1 MTHVAAILAVA
12 AGDVTRLPA
21 AVLPAEHWESGEIIL
36 LRLLAILALV
46 LLNGFFVASEL
57 AVVKIRASQ
66 LDTLIE
72 QGDARAMLAK
82 HITSHL
88 EAYISATQLGIT
100 LASLGLGWLGEPF
113 LAHII
118 EPAFRL
124 AGIESATL
132 VTTVS
137 FVIAFSLITF
147 LHIVLGELVPKSLAI
162 RKPVQLALWLSPPLG
177 LFYTLF
183 RPVIRFLN
191 LSANFLLRHLLR
203 VEPPEESERA
213 LSNEELRVIL
223 TESREAKEVSPL
235 GERLAVNALDL
246 QHRVVRDI
254 MTPRS
259 EVIFLDLEE
268 SFSGELTKAIDSRH
282 TRFPLCTGALD
293 ESVGLVHIK
302 DLLGLVQSGRQ
313 ELKTIQRP
321 IHHVS
326 EMMPLEKL
334 LNYFLAKHAHLAIA
348 VDEYGGAVGIVTLD
362 NVLEELVGSIHD
374 EFDTKEEEITKISD
388 GEFDAEGTLALH
400 DLAEETGLKFEETEV
415 STIGGYITQLLGHLP
430 ARGESIRIGDY
441 TATVAE
447 TDGRRILKVH
457 FKKPESGESTLPEN
471 EA

>member
-1 MTHVAAILAVA
+1 MPFVAAILAAA
-12 AGDVTRLPA
+12 AGDSSQLPA
-21 AVLPAEHWESGEIIL
+21 ALLPASHWESGEIIL

-46 LLNGFFVASEL
+46 LLNGFFVASEF
-57 AVVKIRASQ
+57 AIVKIRATQ

-72 QGDARAMLAK
+72 EGNSRARVTK

-88 EAYISATQLGIT
+88 EAYISATQVGIT

-113 LAHII
+113 LAHMI
-118 EPAFRL
+118 EPAFHL
-124 AGIESATL
+124 AGVTSPGII
-132 VTTVS
+132 TTVS

-177 LFYTLF
+177 LFYIVF
-183 RPVIRFLN
+183 RPIIGFLN
-191 LSANFLLRHLLR
+191 RSANFLLRHVCR
-203 VEPPEESERA
+203 VEPPGESERA
-213 LSNEELRVIL
+213 HTSEELRAIL
-223 TESREAKEVSPL
+223 SESREAEEVSPL
-235 GERLAVNALDL
+235 GQQLAVNALDL
-246 QHRVVRDI
+246 RHRVVRDI

-259 EVIFLDLEE
+259 DVVLLDLEE
-268 SFSGELTKAIDSRH
+268 PFGKELSKAISSRH

-302 DLLGLVQSGRQ
+302 DLLGIVHSGQ
-313 ELKTIQRP
+313 EDLRGIQRP
-321 IHHVS
+321 VHHVS

-374 EFDTKEEEITKISD
+374 EFDTQEEEITRIRE
-388 GEFDAEGTLALH
+388 GEFDADGTLALH
-400 DLAEETGLKFEETEV
+400 DLAEVTGLKFEETEV
-415 STIGGYITQLLGHLP
+415 STIGGYITHLLGHLP
-430 ARGESIRIGDY
+430 VRGESVRIGEY

-457 FKKPESGESTLPEN
+457 FKKPAEPITRD
-471 EA
+471 

>member
-1 MTHVAAILAVA
+1 MPFVAAFLAVA
-12 AGDVTRLPA
+12 AGESAQLPA
-21 AVLPAEHWESGEIIL
+21 TDWESGEVIF

-57 AVVKIRASQ
+57 AVVKIRGSQ
-66 LDTLIE
+66 LEALIE
-72 QGDARAMLAK
+72 QGDTRALVTK
-82 HITSHL
+82 HITTHL

-113 LAHII
+113 LAHMI
-118 EPAFRL
+118 EPAFHL
-124 AGIESATL
+124 AGITSPTL
-132 VTTVS
+132 ITTVS
-137 FVIAFSLITF
+137 FILAFSLITF
-147 LHIVLGELVPKSLAI
+147 LHIVLGELAPKSLAI

-177 LFYTLF
+177 LFYAVF
-183 RPVIRFLN
+183 RPVISFLN
-191 LSANFLLRHLLR
+191 LSANLLLRHVLR

-235 GERLAVNALDL
+235 GEQLAVNALDL

-259 EVIFLDLEE
+259 DVIFLDLEE
-268 SFSGELTKAIDSRH
+268 PFAGELTKAIDSRH

-302 DLLGLVQSGRQ
+302 DLLGLVHSGRQ
-313 ELKTIQRP
+313 ELKSIQRP
-321 IHHVS
+321 VHHVS

-374 EFDTKEEEITKISD
+374 EFDTKEEEITKVRD
-388 GEFDAEGTLALH
+388 GEFHAEGTLALH
-400 DLAEETGLKFEETEV
+400 DLTEETGLKFEETEV
-415 STIGGYITQLLGHLP
+415 STIGGYVTQLLGHLP
-430 ARGESIRIGDY
+430 VRGESVTIGDY
-441 TATVAE
+441 KVTVAE
-447 TDGRRILKVH
+447 TDGRRVLKVH
-457 FKKPESGESTLPEN
+457 FKKPIDPLPKD
-471 EA
+471 